1 MRTLIAVLCLLPL
14 LAACSRDHRT
24 DLQKL
29 TDFHKQ
35 MAVVDQHIDAAT
47 AAYNSASKA
56 ALNSNDHAALFA
68 AASAFRLSIMALR
81 PQMEALSVPDF
92 KNKDVNTFAKQ
103 ALAALS
109 GRVSAWQQGTIAL
122 KAMTN
127 PTHPDPSVAAAAA
140 QAQNEASSDAVAQGS
155 AIMLAYQALGIT
167 PDQVDTKHGGL
178 KADKAG
184 KTDKADGAKTE

>member
-24 DLQKL
+24 DLQKF

-35 MAVVDQHIDAAT
+35 MAVVDQRIDAAT
-47 AAYNSASKA
+47 SAYNSASKA
-56 ALNSNDHAALFA
+56 ALNSNNHAALYA
-68 AASAFRLSIMALR
+68 AASAFRLSVVATR
-81 PQMEALSVPDF
+81 PQMEALRVPDF
-92 KNKDVNTFAKQ
+92 KTKDVDTFARQ
-103 ALAALS
+103 AQAALS
-109 GRVSAWQQGTIAL
+109 ARISAWERGTIAL
-122 KAMTN
+122 KAMTD
-127 PTHPDPSVAAAAA
+127 PTHPDPGVAAAAA
-140 QAQNEASSDAVAQGS
+140 QAQDEASSDAVAQAS

-184 KTDKADGAKTE
+184 KADGAKTE